1 MKALGLLLTI
11 NLLLFIQVNC
21 QQKPAWLMPLYFE
34 DATGA
39 KDTVYIGYDTR
50 ASSSESD
57 IDTIFDEGWIKVDT
71 SKFNA
76 FIWLYPGYAPSGDY
90 IINSDSVRKK
100 DISYWPYPH
109 AQVGFI
115 KGKMPLILKW
125 EDSLLNSPVLPFKD
139 ISPRPRA
146 RIDFYCGCGEPGY
159 NNCPIEGHL
168 TLTGYPTPDLQHICK
183 DSVVF
188 NGSGT
193 RIPSYV
199 LFNIYAFVVP
209 HNFKSFTS
217 AENTK
222 SNYVSVYPNPFTSHI
237 NISNPGL
244 SALEITVVNAIG
256 QVFFVTRNS
265 SALITIDTKDMQ
277 GGIYII
283 KITSFNNSYFK
294 KLLKLI

>member
-11 NLLLFIQVNC
+11 NLFLCIQVNC

-39 KDTVYIGYDTR
+39 KDTVYIGYDAR

-76 FIWLYPGYAPSGDY
+76 FIWIYPGYAPVGDY
-90 IINSDSVRKK
+90 IITSDSVRKK
-100 DISYWPYPH
+100 DISRWPYPN
-109 AQVGFI
+109 AGIGFI
-115 KGKMPLILKW
+115 KGKMPLKLKW
-125 EDSLLNSPVLPFKD
+125 EDSLLNSPALPFKD

-146 RIDFYCGCGEPGY
+146 RIDIYCGGG
-159 NNCPIEGHL
+159 CPPESHI
-168 TLTGYPTPDLQHICK
+168 TLTGYLTNDLDPQFVFK

-188 NGSGT
+188 HGSED
-193 RIPSYV
+193 SELSKV
-199 LFNIYAFVVP
+199 LYNMDVLVVP
-209 HNFKSFTS
+209 HNFVSFT
-217 AENTK
+217 NTESK
-222 SNYVSVYPNPFTSHI
+222 ESNMVSVYPNPFASHI
-237 NISNPGL
+237 NISNPCL

-265 SALITIDTKDMQ
+265 SALITIDTKDLH

-283 KITSFNNSYFK
+283 KITSSKKSYFK